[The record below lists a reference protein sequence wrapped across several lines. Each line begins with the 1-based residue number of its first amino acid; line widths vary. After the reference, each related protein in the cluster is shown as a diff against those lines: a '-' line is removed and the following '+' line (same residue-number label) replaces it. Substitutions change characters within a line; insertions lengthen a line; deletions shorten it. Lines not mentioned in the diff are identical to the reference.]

1 MPTPGCK
8 LFFLEMDIQ
17 VVMPACSITEIALQ
31 YTVMKIGKKSVIIP
45 KKVIYH
51 PSVPCDKKRI
61 FFEIHFFNVV
71 MQLISV
77 IMRQELICYETYSC
91 GKTYIRIACIACTYK
106 EAACGYK

>member
-17 VVMPACSITEIALQ
+17 VVMPTCSITEIALQ
-31 YTVMKIGKKSVIIP
+31 YTVMKIGKKNVIIP
-45 KKVIYH
+45 KKSYIIQVFLATRNVYFL
-51 PSVPCDKKRI
+51 KYI
-61 FFEIHFFNVV
+61 FYVV

-91 GKTYIRIACIACTYK
+91 GKAYIRIACIACTYK
-106 EAACGYK
+106 EAACGHK